1 MHVPACAASTISRWW
16 TTGFMNTLSV
26 LFLRQAFERFGDPS
40 IPVEEAAEKLM
51 RAGQS
56 NAVKKEVAGKDT
68 LPTDGVKGSG
78 VTANSMASAVQAR
91 LRQKA
96 LRPPVIGY
104 VRRAR
109 GRRLPGQRF
118 LG

>member
-1 MHVPACAASTISRWW
+1 V
-16 TTGFMNTLSV
+16 V
-26 LFLRQAFERFGDPS
+26 LRPPSQLVVDRLDNAPTFSLVHAQAFERFGDPS

-91 LRQKA
+91 PRQKA
-96 LRPPVIGY
+96 PRP
-104 VRRAR
+104 ALS
-109 GRRLPGQRF
+109 RLSAPRPR
-118 LG
+118 